1 MSSSEMSGW
10 ITAGCL
16 IHEVVER
23 HPQVIAIFQRHGLQ
37 CVGCYISTYH
47 TIADSARE
55 YALDVE
61 PFLNDLNHAAL
72 AGPGGDRRPRE

>member
-1 MSSSEMSGW
+1 MSSFEQAGC

-16 IHEVVER
+16 VHEVVER
-23 HPQVIAIFQRHGLQ
+23 HPQVIAVFQRHGLR
-37 CVGCYISTYH
+37 CVGCYISNYH

-61 PFLNDLNHAAL
+61 PLLNDLNRAVL
-72 AGPGGDRRPRE
+72 AGGRVGKHPLG

>member
-1 MSSSEMSGW
+1 MSSLEQAGC
-10 ITAGCL
+10 ITAGYL
-16 IHEVVER
+16 VQEVVER

-61 PFLNDLNHAAL
+61 PLLNDLNRAVL
-72 AGPGGDRRPRE
+72 AGGSGGRRPLE